1 MSNYKIET
9 YKIERVCGLTYHWR
23 IALYNMLFIVL
34 PSVMLIFLLGH
45 DIESIYNSYSH
56 NLTWWMLLLIT
67 FGFWWIYV
75 LNTLLFIYVFK
86 WFGFEIFNVLMPI
99 SVVLL
104 SLTMSSAFSEELW
117 FLRIIL
123 CIVLFFSFYPT
134 ILVNK
139 RIAKKQ
145 LAKKKQQDL
154 IQRQK
159 NKSLLD

>member
-1 MSNYKIET
+1 MSNYKVET
-9 YKIERVCGLTYHWR
+9 YKIERVLGLTYHWR
-23 IALYNMLFIVL
+23 IALYNMIFIVI
-34 PSVMLIFLLGH
+34 PSVLGIFFLGH
-45 DIESIYNSYSH
+45 DIPQIYEAYSY

-67 FGFWWIYV
+67 FGMWWIYV
-75 LNTLLFIYVFK
+75 ANTLLFIYVFK

-104 SLTMSSAFSEELW
+104 SLTMSSAFSDTLW

-123 CIVLFFSFYPT
+123 CIVLFFSFFPT

-139 RIAKKQ
+139 HIAKIQ
-145 LAKKKQQDL
+145 WEKKKQRDIL
-154 IQRQK
+154 ERQK